1 MPCRIGREQCME
13 NHVQLRKDT
22 TEKIYERLDKL
33 EQRINSEEFVKTS
46 GTTNTVNHWV
56 FDYHPK
62 HELIVRERVHLI
74 QKKYNDYHD
83 ELKIYVV
90 DLYELIIRHLENND
104 YIDYCKQFERN
115 SGMDYVTAAVK
126 NSLQLTASS
135 EGTNAMVGYISDIA
149 SADDAYCIL
158 LTGVGKCFP
167 LLQGPEVF
175 NQILYNMPDEYR
187 RIPIVLF
194 YPGTYTEQELI
205 IFNEMQEDNF
215 YRAYRIVRE

>member
-1 MPCRIGREQCME
+1 ME
-13 NHVQLRKDT
+13 HHVQLRKDT
-22 TEKIYERLDKL
+22 TEKIYERLNKL
-33 EQRINSEEFVKTS
+33 DSYINKEEFVKTS

-56 FDYHPK
+56 FDYNPK
-62 HELIVRERVHLI
+62 HELIVRERVNLI
-74 QKKYNDYHD
+74 QKQYNDYHD

-104 YIDYCKQFERN
+104 YIGYCKQFERD
-115 SGMDYVTAAVK
+115 SGMEYVTAAVK

-135 EGTNAMVGYISDIA
+135 EGTNAMVSYITGIA
-149 SADDAYCIL
+149 SSEDAYCIL

-175 NQILYNMPDEYR
+175 NQILYNMPDNYR
-187 RIPIVLF
+187 RIPMVLF
-194 YPGTYTEQELI
+194 YPGTYTERELI

-215 YRAYRIVRE
+215 YRAYRIVRD

>member
-1 MPCRIGREQCME
+1 ME

-22 TEKIYERLDKL
+22 TEKIYERLNKL
-33 EQRINSEEFVKTS
+33 DSYINKEEFIKTS

-56 FDYHPK
+56 FDYNPK
-62 HELIVRERVHLI
+62 HELIVRERVNLI

-104 YIDYCKQFERN
+104 YIGYCKQFERD
-115 SGMDYVTAAVK
+115 SGMEYVTAAVK

-135 EGTNAMVGYISDIA
+135 EGTNAMVSYITDIA
-149 SADDAYCIL
+149 SAADAYCIL

-175 NQILYNMPDEYR
+175 NQILYNMPDNYR
-187 RIPIVLF
+187 RIPMVLF
-194 YPGTYTEQELI
+194 YPGTYTERELI

-215 YRAYRIVRE
+215 YRAYRIVRD

>member
-1 MPCRIGREQCME
+1 ME
-13 NHVQLRKDT
+13 HYVQLRKDT
-22 TEKIYERLDKL
+22 TEKIYERLNQL
-33 EQRINSEEFVKTS
+33 EGRINSEEFVKTS
-46 GTTNTVNHWV
+46 GTTNTVNYWV

-62 HELIVRERVHLI
+62 HELIVRERVNLI
-74 QKKYNDYHD
+74 QKKYNDYH
-83 ELKIYVV
+83 EKLKIYVV
-90 DLYELIIRHLENND
+90 DLYELIIRHLESNN
-104 YIDYCKQFERN
+104 YIGYCKQFEKEN
-115 SGMDYVTAAVK
+115 GLDYVTAAVK
-126 NSLQLTASS
+126 NSLQLTSN
-135 EGTNAMVGYISDIA
+135 EQTNAMVGYIKDIVPA
-149 SADDAYCIL
+149 KEAYSIL

-215 YRAYRIVRE
+215 YRAYRIVRD

>member
-1 MPCRIGREQCME
+1 ME
-13 NHVQLRKDT
+13 HHVQLRKDT

-33 EQRINSEEFVKTS
+33 DRCIHSEEFVKTS

-56 FDYHPK
+56 FDYNPK
-62 HELIVRERVHLI
+62 HELIVRERVNLI

-83 ELKIYVV
+83 ELKIYVI
-90 DLYELIIRHLENND
+90 DLYELIIKHLENND
-104 YIDYCKQFERN
+104 YIGYCKQFERD

-126 NSLQLTASS
+126 NSLQLTARSD
-135 EGTNAMVGYISDIA
+135 GTNAMVGYITDIA
-149 SADDAYCIL
+149 LAEDAYCIL

-175 NQILYNMPDEYR
+175 NQILYNMPDDYR

-194 YPGTYTEQELI
+194 YPGTYTERELI

>member
-1 MPCRIGREQCME
+1 ME
-13 NHVQLRKDT
+13 HYVQLRKDT
-22 TEKIYERLDKL
+22 TEKIYERLNQL
-33 EQRINSEEFVKTS
+33 EGRINSEEFVKTS
-46 GTTNTVNHWV
+46 GTTNTVNYWV

-62 HELIVRERVHLI
+62 HELIVRERVSLI

-83 ELKIYVV
+83 KLKIYVV
-90 DLYELIIRHLENND
+90 DLYELIIRHLESNN
-104 YIDYCKQFERN
+104 YIGYCKQFEQEN
-115 SGMDYVTAAVK
+115 GLDYVTAAVK
-126 NSLQLTASS
+126 NSLQLTSN
-135 EGTNAMVGYISDIA
+135 EQTNAMVGYIKDIVPA
-149 SADDAYCIL
+149 KEAYSIL

-215 YRAYRIVRE
+215 YRAYRIVRD

>member
-1 MPCRIGREQCME
+1 ME
-13 NHVQLRKDT
+13 HHVQLRKDT

-33 EQRINSEEFVKTS
+33 DICINSEEFVKTS

-56 FDYHPK
+56 FDYNPK
-62 HELIVRERVHLI
+62 HELIVRERVNLI

-83 ELKIYVV
+83 DMKIYVI
-90 DLYELIIRHLENND
+90 DLYELIIKHLENND
-104 YIDYCKQFERN
+104 YIGYCKQFERD

-126 NSLQLTASS
+126 NSLQLTARSD
-135 EGTNAMVGYISDIA
+135 GTNAMVGYITDIA
-149 SADDAYCIL
+149 SAEDAYCIL

-175 NQILYNMPDEYR
+175 NQILYNMPDDYR

-194 YPGTYTEQELI
+194 YPGTYTERELI

>member
-1 MPCRIGREQCME
+1 ME
-13 NHVQLRKDT
+13 HHVQLRKDT

-33 EQRINSEEFVKTS
+33 DRCINSEEFVKTS

-56 FDYHPK
+56 FDYNPK
-62 HELIVRERVHLI
+62 HELIVRERVNLI

-83 ELKIYVV
+83 DMKIYVI
-90 DLYELIIRHLENND
+90 DLYELIIKHLENND
-104 YIDYCKQFERN
+104 YIGYCKQFERD

-126 NSLQLTASS
+126 NSLQLTARSD
-135 EGTNAMVGYISDIA
+135 GTNAMVGYITDIA
-149 SADDAYCIL
+149 SAEDAYCIL

-175 NQILYNMPDEYR
+175 NQILYNMPDDYR

-194 YPGTYTEQELI
+194 YPGTYTERELI

>member
-1 MPCRIGREQCME
+1 ME

-22 TEKIYERLDKL
+22 TEKIYERLNKL
-33 EQRINSEEFVKTS
+33 DSYINKEEFVKTS

-56 FDYHPK
+56 FDYNPK
-62 HELIVRERVHLI
+62 HELIVRERVNLI

-83 ELKIYVV
+83 ELKIYVI

-104 YIDYCKQFERN
+104 YIDYCKQFEREN
-115 SGMDYVTAAVK
+115 GLDYITVAVK
-126 NSLQLTASS
+126 NSLQLTD
-135 EGTNAMVGYISDIA
+135 EGTNAMVGYITDIA
-149 SADDAYCIL
+149 SSEDAYCIL

-175 NQILYNMPDEYR
+175 NQILYNMPDNYR
-187 RIPIVLF
+187 RIPMVLF
-194 YPGTYTEQELI
+194 YPGTYTERELI

-215 YRAYRIVRE
+215 YRAYRIVRD